1 MLWDIDSPAP
11 TVHPGNGGLPWGQG
25 ERPAWWVSSS
35 QGGSGSMTLVKVGQS
50 RDTQR
55 CPLWLLEM
63 PSWLRYRDTAR
74 QCSQARVQPGCLAPH
89 TGWAWSMMGRATAAV
104 TRYGWAASWH
114 PWYRLPSIDSTGPAA
129 ASRSSAATCSEYLPG
144 SPRVAPLWV
153 QF

>member
-63 PSWLRYRDTAR
+63 PS
-74 QCSQARVQPGCLAPH
+74 
-89 TGWAWSMMGRATAAV
+89 
-104 TRYGWAASWH
+104 
-114 PWYRLPSIDSTGPAA
+114 
-129 ASRSSAATCSEYLPG
+129 
-144 SPRVAPLWV
+144 
-153 QF
+153 